1 MKQVAIIGTGYVG
14 LVTGLCLAELG
25 NQVVCQDVDMRK
37 IKKLEKSQV
46 PFYEQSLVDLLKK
59 NKANGR
65 LKFTLNLKEALKEA
79 QIIFICVGTP
89 PRSDGSADM
98 RMYFRVVRDIAMFLR
113 NFKSAGDSKSSGHL
127 IIVNKSTVPVG
138 TAREANQI
146 IQKIAPNSQF
156 SIVSNPEFLREGK
169 AVGDFM
175 RPERIVLGIDKCQ
188 MSNVKSNLNV
198 KCQILDLYS
207 SFSCPKLITNWETAE
222 MIKYAS
228 NAYLAAKISFINE
241 IANVCE
247 RVGANVKKVA
257 EGMGL
262 DSRIGQK
269 FLHAG
274 IGYGGSCFPKDV
286 RALHNMSSN
295 QNYSFKLLKAVIEVN
310 NQQRLLALKKIKQ
323 ALGGQ
328 IKNKLISMLGLA
340 FKPETDD
347 TRESAGIFIIKEL
360 LKKGANVRAYD
371 PQARKNARRDLES
384 EKNRQN
390 FKISKDAMSAV
401 KNADLIFLSA
411 EWPEFLNLNWRE
423 IKKLI
428 RGETVIDGRNALD
441 RGKIEKAGLRYV
453 GFGI

>member
-1 MKQVAIIGTGYVG
+1 M
-14 LVTGLCLAELG
+14 
-25 NQVVCQDVDMRK
+25 
-37 IKKLEKSQV
+37 
-46 PFYEQSLVDLLKK
+46 
-59 NKANGR
+59 
-65 LKFTLNLKEALKEA
+65 
-79 QIIFICVGTP
+79 
-89 PRSDGSADM
+89 
-98 RMYFRVVRDIAMFLR
+98 
-113 NFKSAGDSKSSGHL
+113 
-127 IIVNKSTVPVG
+127 PVG

-175 RPERIVLGIDKCQ
+175 RTERIVLGIDKCQ

>member
-175 RPERIVLGIDKCQ
+175 RTERIVLGIDKCQ